1 MNTASLELCKELYK
15 LSGWKETDNF
25 YQFIEYS
32 DLSTGY
38 YLTNPTVAAPL
49 HANAYPAYDLGYLLR
64 KLPRDFV
71 LRPIPGAQ
79 WEIQYAPGMSGKEKI
94 CQADT
99 PEDAACSLAI
109 HLFKEGILEREG

>member
-1 MNTASLELCKELYK
+1 MNTASLELCKELFE
-15 LSGWKETDNF
+15 LSGWD
-25 YQFIEYS
+25 
-32 DLSTGY
+32 
-38 YLTNPTVAAPL
+38 
-49 HANAYPAYDLGYLLR
+49 YPAYDLGSLLR

-109 HLFKEGILEREG
+109 YLFKEGILEREG